1 MAPIVKFNTSQTTYI
16 KTLIDM
22 LNCLITDCNI
32 TFYPYNIDNSNSLD
46 ENENKK
52 IGGLVIKEINKTQSI
67 LIHCKLDADQFEEYE
82 YKYHKDRFSIGINL
96 TNLLKCIKC
105 MSNFDTMTWIIDDED
120 INKLTMILENEKEK
134 KKFSMNLMDLDY
146 EPYDIDKVDF
156 PYSVSIPCQDFQ
168 KYCKDMMSA
177 SDKLEIKCID
187 KNLFLSASGEVGDFD
202 FELNEC
208 NGGIIVT
215 KDENIDEEIVQGLF
229 ELKYLIIFT
238 RCTNLCE
245 RVTLYLKNEY
255 PLIIQYSIST
265 LGLLKLVL
273 SPSKPSNLY

>member
-1 MAPIVKFNTSQTTYI
+1 MAPIVRFETSQTAYI

-32 TFYPYNIDNSNSLD
+32 TFYPYNINNKNSMDDN
-46 ENENKK
+46 EVKK
-52 IGGLVIKEINKTQSI
+52 IGGLVIKEVNKTQSI
-67 LIHCKLDADQFEEYE
+67 LIHCKLDADQFELYE
-82 YKYHKDRFSIGINL
+82 YNYPKERLTIGINL
-96 TNLLKCIKC
+96 SNLLKCIKC
-105 MSNFDTMTWIIDDED
+105 MNNFDTMKWIIDDDD
-120 INKLTMILENEKEK
+120 INKLTMILENNKEK

-146 EPYDIDKVDF
+146 EPYDIDKVNF
-156 PYSVSIPCQDFQ
+156 PYSVNMPCQDFQ
-168 KYCKDMMSA
+168 KYCKDMLSNSEKMEMKCA
-177 SDKLEIKCID
+177 DKS
-187 KNLFLSASGEVGDFD
+187 LFLSSSGETGDFN
-202 FELNEC
+202 FELTEC
-208 NGGIIVT
+208 NGGIVIT

-245 RVTLYLKNEY
+245 RLNLFLKNEY
-255 PLIIQYSIST
+255 PLVIQYSIST

>member
-1 MAPIVKFNTSQTTYI
+1 MAPIVRFETSQTASF

-32 TFYPYNIDNSNSLD
+32 TFYPYNIDNTNSMD
-46 ENENKK
+46 ENETKK
-52 IGGLVIKEINKTQSI
+52 VGGLVIKEVNKTQSI
-67 LIHCKLDADQFEEYE
+67 LIHCKLDADQFDD
-82 YKYHKDRFSIGINL
+82 YKYNHTKDRFTIGINL
-96 TNLLKCIKC
+96 SNLLKCIKC
-105 MSNFDTMTWIIDDED
+105 MSNFDAMTWIIDDDD
-120 INKLTMILENEKEK
+120 INKLTMILENNKEK

-156 PYSVSIPCQDFQ
+156 PYHVSMPCQDFQ
-168 KYCKDMMSA
+168 KYCKDMTSA
-177 SDKLEIKCID
+177 NDKMEIKCID
-187 KNLFLSASGEVGDFD
+187 KTVILSASGEVGDFN
-202 FELNEC
+202 FELNEGS
-208 NGGIIVT
+208 GGIIVT

-245 RVTLYLKNEY
+245 RVSLFLKNEY
-255 PLIIQYSIST
+255 PLVIQYSIAT